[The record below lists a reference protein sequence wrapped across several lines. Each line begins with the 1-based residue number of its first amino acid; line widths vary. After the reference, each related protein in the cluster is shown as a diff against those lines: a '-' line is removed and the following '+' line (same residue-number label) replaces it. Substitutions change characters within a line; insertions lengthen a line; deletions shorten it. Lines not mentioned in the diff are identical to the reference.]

1 MKKLIGA
8 VVCAAVTVSALSAL
22 AQGDIKVIVND
33 NEVHFSDQAPVIDN
47 DRTLVPMRAIFEA
60 LGATVGWDQDTKTV
74 TSYDPVS
81 ETSIVLQIDSDKM
94 FVNDT
99 EVKLDVPA
107 KLVNDRTLVPVR
119 AIAEGMNSTV
129 SWDQDTKTVNVSKD
143 MTTIANPW
151 QEFKTL
157 DELNSAINESDANV
171 KYAVSNPS
179 DPVVI
184 DAYRYLEAE
193 NMTELT
199 GRWEVGEGAE
209 LVIRTAPADADISG
223 ISGGQKQEEY
233 TFGDS
238 LVEIYKYENT
248 LYAIWACDDA
258 GTVFSHSV
266 SITTDAFDATDVL
279 KSLVEDVESHPR
291 G

>member
-33 NEVHFSDQAPVIDN
+33 NEVQFSDQAPVIDN

-129 SWDQDTKTVNVSKD
+129 SWDQDT
-143 MTTIANPW
+143 
-151 QEFKTL
+151 
-157 DELNSAINESDANV
+157 
-171 KYAVSNPS
+171 
-179 DPVVI
+179 
-184 DAYRYLEAE
+184 
-193 NMTELT
+193 
-199 GRWEVGEGAE
+199 
-209 LVIRTAPADADISG
+209 
-223 ISGGQKQEEY
+223 
-233 TFGDS
+233 
-238 LVEIYKYENT
+238 
-248 LYAIWACDDA
+248 
-258 GTVFSHSV
+258 
-266 SITTDAFDATDVL
+266 
-279 KSLVEDVESHPR
+279 
-291 G
+291 